1 MFYHF
6 LSNHFNVNVI
16 ICFAGGIY
24 DHVSDGFARYS
35 TDENWHVPH
44 FEKMLYDQAQL
55 CVAYSYAYQAT
66 KEDKYRQVIDGII
79 KYVARD
85 LKHPKGMQLTL

>member
-1 MFYHF
+1 M
-6 LSNHFNVNVI
+6 
-16 ICFAGGIY
+16 
-24 DHVSDGFARYS
+24 
-35 TDENWHVPH
+35 PH

-85 LKHPKGMQLTL
+85 LKHPKGMQSTL